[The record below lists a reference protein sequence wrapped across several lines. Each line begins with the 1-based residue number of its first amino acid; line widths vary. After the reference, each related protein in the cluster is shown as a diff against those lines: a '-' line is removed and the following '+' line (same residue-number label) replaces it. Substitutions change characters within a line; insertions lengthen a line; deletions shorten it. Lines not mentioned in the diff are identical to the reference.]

1 MILQVEDNK
10 VVVSFPDSIVH
21 LELVKDS
28 CSYVVKETTATGE
41 IQLCSF
47 NEEGSEIK
55 YIRTLS
61 DSRIDEQDAYRSHE
75 HSEGERKTN
84 STKKL
89 TLNELQL
96 KSDRLV
102 QQMVGHFYKHFK
114 GSLVRVQ
121 FISVDATSDSEDF
134 LITYKHKDSDILWTR
149 KLSDFTAKLT
159 KDQIS
164 EYGQSIR
171 FVKYD

>member
-21 LELVKDS
+21 LELVKDN
-28 CSYVVKETTATGE
+28 CSYIVKETTATGE
-41 IQLCSF
+41 IQFCSF

-55 YIRTLS
+55 YIRILP
-61 DSRIDEQDAYRSHE
+61 DSCIDVQDAYKSHE
-75 HSEGERKTN
+75 HSDGERKTS

-89 TLNELQL
+89 TLNELQPKL
-96 KSDRLV
+96 DRLI
-102 QQMVGHFYKHFK
+102 QRMVGRFHRHFK

-134 LITYKHKDSDILWTR
+134 LVTYKHEDSDILWTR
-149 KLSDFTAKLT
+149 KLSDFTAELT

>member
-1 MILQVEDNK
+1 MILQIEDNK

-28 CSYVVKETTATGE
+28 CSYVVKEITATGE
-41 IQLCSF
+41 VRFCSF
-47 NEEGSEIK
+47 NERDSEIK
-55 YIRTLS
+55 YIRNLS
-61 DSRIDEQDAYRSHE
+61 VSCIDKQDVYESHE
-75 HSEGERKTN
+75 YSKEKTN

-89 TLNELQL
+89 TLNEIQPKL
-96 KSDRLV
+96 DRLI

-134 LITYKHKDSDILWTR
+134 LITYKHEDSDILWTR